1 MASPSVLENNWWCC
15 ARLSLLS
22 DTQGWDQGLQGI
34 CVGEKRELTVPPY
47 LAYGKKSAGPD
58 VPPGST
64 LHFEVECLKIE
75 GSTEYWFL
83 NRVTAFFIDVDEFF
97 TFEASFTNQWKP
109 VATSSC
115 IGAFFWYRSGH
126 NHKASRRSSLLCV
139 IHI

>member
-1 MASPSVLENNWWCC
+1 MVLCT
-15 ARLSLLS
+15 AVLLS